1 MDGKDKDTGRVTG
14 ESLVKDLLGHKFVT
28 RKVTLAGTEYTVKTL
43 TSAEYM
49 LFMRVFDWRVA
60 KTCNERVVSNM
71 IIDQVRTECLMPFV
85 LHECDGQPFSPVT
98 EDVLRAWK
106 EMYLYGRC
114 SFMGVDYIGTD
125 SFLAYL
131 FQNLFA
137 PKLMDLPDIVTQQL
151 AETYNK
157 MLKEIESVFKDGD
170 LKKA

>member
-1 MDGKDKDTGRVTG
+1 
-14 ESLVKDLLGHKFVT
+14 
-28 RKVTLAGTEYTVKTL
+28 
-43 TSAEYM
+43 
-49 LFMRVFDWRVA
+49 MRVDASWAF
-60 KTCNERVVSNM
+60 
-71 IIDQVRTECLMPFV
+71 
-85 LHECDGQPFSPVT
+85 
-98 EDVLRAWK
+98 
-106 EMYLYGRC
+106 
-114 SFMGVDYIGTD
+114 